1 MINCV
6 IAEHV
11 LTTTQLPPPSTTM
24 PARRQGCAL
33 AAHLLHHNEHHSA
46 ETTAEHFI
54 GAVLD
59 DDTGAALE
67 YQHLIKSEKYRSIW
81 VHSFANEL
89 GDCSRAYATYLAQT
103 HVSSSRNF
111 KSRHTSA
118 PPTVASAA
126 TFAYKRKRSIALDYR
141 SAVISSIFPE
151 TRAPPPRTF
160 SPPNSSSTPPSAHR
174 APCSSALTWPT
185 STLTL

>member
-1 MINCV
+1 MPAIIEDESDDNIVPLTSLRRSPRAHTAPLTTNAHTRLHAYTAHMINCV

-11 LTTTQLPPPSTTM
+11 LTATQLPPPSTTT
-24 PARRQGCAL
+24 PTRRQGYAL

-126 TFAYKRKRSIALDYR
+126 TIAYKRKRSIALD
-141 SAVISSIFPE
+141 
-151 TRAPPPRTF
+151 
-160 SPPNSSSTPPSAHR
+160 
-174 APCSSALTWPT
+174 
-185 STLTL
+185 